1 MGTVQNTSSGSV
13 HFAVDTESL
22 SAFKGSSPN
31 TNGQDILTRE
41 AVLNALDKLLP
52 NSGVNGS
59 GNPSPN
65 VMSEEDHDGIQ
76 NGERPLG
83 RPDVP
88 ATTQEQQYDPGE
100 FEAVAAIIPKAESDR
115 TTGHATVV
123 DGAAARIAGVV

>member
-31 TNGQDILTRE
+31 TNGKDILTRE

-59 GNPSPN
+59 GNPP
-65 VMSEEDHDGIQ
+65 
-76 NGERPLG
+76 
-83 RPDVP
+83 PDVM
-88 ATTQEQQYDPGE
+88 QEQQYDPGE
-100 FEAVAAIIPKAESDR
+100 FEAVAAFIPKAESDR